1 MTAAT
6 GITAIQKPIVL
17 IVDDEPVNLTVLAE
31 LLRPDYRV
39 RAATSG
45 PEALKAAALSP
56 RPDLVLLDV
65 MMPRMDGYEVLR
77 RLQGDAATRDI
88 PVIFLTALAA
98 PADEEH
104 GLAAGAVDYIT
115 KPIKP
120 VVVAARVR
128 TQLEALRARVFLRDQ
143 NAFLEAEVERRMAE
157 HELAQ
162 QVGICALAQLAETRD
177 AETGGH
183 IMRTQAYVALLAEA
197 LRDHPRF
204 CDFLTPQNLSLLVKS
219 APLHDIGK
227 VGIPDSILQKEGPLT
242 PDEMIVMEQHARL
255 GFEAIERAEAD
266 VERTVPFLVLAKEIA
281 CWHHERWDGTGYPDG
296 LAGEDIPVAA
306 RIMAVADVFDAMTM
320 PRVYKPAL
328 SMEAARDYIAENR
341 GAHFDPDVVD
351 AFIALQEQF
360 FEVARQ
366 HVEPPGR

>member
-1 MTAAT
+1 ME
-6 GITAIQKPIVL
+6 KPIIL
-17 IVDDEPVNLTVLAE
+17 IVDDEPVNLAVLAE
-31 LLRPDYRV
+31 LLRPEYRV
-39 RAATSG
+39 RATTSG
-45 PEALKAAALSP
+45 ADALVVAALSP
-56 RPDLVLLDV
+56 RPDLILLDV

-77 RLQGDAATRDI
+77 RLQAAAETRDV

-98 PADEEH
+98 PSDEEQ

-120 VVVAARVR
+120 VVLHARVK
-128 TQLEALRARVFLRDQ
+128 TQLEAARARMFLRDQ
-143 NAFLEAEVERRMAE
+143 NAFLEAEVQRRMMD

-162 QVGICALAQLAETRD
+162 QVGIRALAQLAETRD

-183 IMRTQAYVALLAEA
+183 IRRTQAYVELLAGA

-204 CDFLTPQNLSLLVKS
+204 SGFLTPENISLLVKS

-227 VGIPDSILQKEGPLT
+227 VGIPDSILLKQGPLT
-242 PDEMIVMEQHARL
+242 PDEMEVMQRHPRL

-281 CWHHERWDGTGYPDG
+281 CWHHEHWDGSGYPDG
-296 LAGEDIPVAA
+296 LAGDAIPVSA
-306 RIMAVADVFDAMTM
+306 RIMAVADVFDAMTT

-328 SMEAARDYIAENR
+328 SLEAARDYIAGNR
-341 GAHFDPDVVD
+341 GTHFDPDVVD
-351 AFIALQEQF
+351 AFVAVQEQF
-360 FEVARQ
+360 FAVARQ
-366 HVEPPGR
+366 YVEPSGH